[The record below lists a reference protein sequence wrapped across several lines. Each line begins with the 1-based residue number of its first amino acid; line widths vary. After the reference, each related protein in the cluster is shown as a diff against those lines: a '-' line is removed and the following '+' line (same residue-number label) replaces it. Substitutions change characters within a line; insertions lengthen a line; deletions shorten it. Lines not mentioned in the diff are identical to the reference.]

1 MARAAIA
8 LGVLSLAVG
17 CAPVEAEAPP
27 ACGSVS
33 FGWDPADDATLHA
46 FPDDAMTVDDA
57 SSATGVRVRVGAP
70 AWVGSLTPVVADVVG
85 QLDGLGGFGRLGQV
99 LLRFS
104 GDVGDLGGPDI
115 GYAPSPDAPLRLLD
129 LERGVDVPFELT
141 SSEDGE
147 QILLQPMTPLA
158 PGRRHGV
165 VLTTAHQAVDGACV
179 APSPALWK
187 LLGGQVRP
195 GDVAGARLA
204 ARLRR
209 LLDVTGLDRG
219 EVSAAVVFTTD
230 DARGP
235 MQAAAEDARSRAGAW
250 RQRPSCVAE
259 ANWRRC
265 EGVMRGVDFRRDGGL
280 LQARPWA
287 GWDLPVTV
295 LLPLDAGP
303 APGMLYGHGINSGRG
318 EVTALAEQL
327 LPLRVALVATD
338 AMRHGDHP
346 TANPDVMDALDFL
359 GLDLYGGQVDGVA
372 LRSSFDQTVVDRM
385 QLLALLQQDPD
396 VDGDG
401 LADLDPTRMGYTGVS
416 LGGLLGPG
424 LLARGVGI
432 DAALLPVGGGH
443 LVRFVTDV
451 SLGPVTAGTL
461 LSGLIGDELEWQT
474 FLAVAQAVID
484 GSDPANWATEV
495 LRDRPFGDA
504 PPHLL
509 LPVANHDQVVP
520 PPAGR
525 MLARALGLPH
535 VAPVVEPVP
544 LLGPV
549 IDAPVIG
556 AGEGRT
562 WGFFQYGV
570 VREGGVEVLADH
582 VTTVFSDEH
591 LRQLRAWWTSW
602 LDEPAPRI
610 IDPYAP

>member
-1 MARAAIA
+1 MARVGVA
-8 LGVLSLAVG
+8 LWGLAFVG
-17 CAPVEAEAPP
+17 ACAPPEAEAPP
-27 ACGSVS
+27 SCGSVS
-33 FGWDPADDATLHA
+33 FGWDPTDDAALHA
-46 FPDDAMTVDDA
+46 FPDDAMTVDDPG
-57 SSATGVRVRVGAP
+57 SPTGLRVRVDAP
-70 AWVGSLTPVVADVVG
+70 AWAGSLTPVVSDVVS

-104 GDVGDLGGPDI
+104 GDVGDLGGPDV
-115 GYAPSPDAPLRLLD
+115 GYAPSAAAPLRLLD
-129 LERGVDVPFELT
+129 LDLGVDVPFEL
-141 SSEDGE
+141 SRSEDGD

-158 PGRRHGV
+158 PGHLHGV
-165 VLTTAHQAVDGACV
+165 VLSTAHLASDGACV
-179 APSPALWK
+179 APSSALWRS
-187 LLGGQVRP
+187 LGGEVGP
-195 GDVAGARLA
+195 EGAAGGRMAGRF
-204 ARLRR
+204 RR
-209 LLDVTGLDRG
+209 LLEVSGLARD
-219 EVSAAVVFTTD
+219 EVSAAAVFTTD
-230 DARGP
+230 DTRGV
-235 MQAAAEDARSRAGAW
+235 MQAAAEDARSRSWSW
-250 RQRPSCVAE
+250 RQRPRCVAE
-259 ANWRRC
+259 SSWRRC

-280 LQARPWA
+280 LQARPWQ

-295 LLPLDAGP
+295 LLPLETGP
-303 APGMLYGHGINSGRG
+303 VPVMMYGHGLNGGRG
-318 EVTALAEQL
+318 EVTALAEEL

-359 GLDLYGGQVDGVA
+359 GLDLYGGRVDGVA
-372 LRSSFDQTVVDRM
+372 LRSSFDQTAVDRM
-385 QLLALLQQDPD
+385 QLLSLLQQDAD

-401 LADLDPTRMGYTGVS
+401 LADLDPARVAYTGVS
-416 LGGLLGPG
+416 LGGLLGPAV
-424 LLARGVGI
+424 LARGVGI

-451 SLGPVTAGTL
+451 SFGPVTAGTL

-474 FLAVAQAVID
+474 FLAVAQAAID

-535 VAPVVEPVP
+535 VAPVVEAVP

-549 IDAPVIG
+549 IDAPVV
-556 AGEGRT
+556 ADLDGRT
-562 WGFFQYGV
+562 VGFFQYGV
-570 VREGGVEVLADH
+570 VHEGGVEALADH